1 MHRMFYIYEA
11 PKGQPMNQWVLL
23 KAYVRPSHVSRW
35 LKKTSLKEMQVEV
48 RDGDQD
54 EILGL
59 YEAEEWL
66 RMAKPSSAGT

>member
-35 LKKTSLKEMQVEV
+35 LK
-48 RDGDQD
+48 R
-54 EILGL
+54 
-59 YEAEEWL
+59 
-66 RMAKPSSAGT
+66 RR